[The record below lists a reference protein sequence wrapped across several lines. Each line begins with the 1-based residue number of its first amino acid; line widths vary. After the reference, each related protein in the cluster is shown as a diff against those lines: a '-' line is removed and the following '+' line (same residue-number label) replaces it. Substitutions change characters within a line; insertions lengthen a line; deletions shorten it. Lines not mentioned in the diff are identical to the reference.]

1 MVHVPPEIMWLV
13 SVVLV
18 EAAIIDGLKYRV
30 PNWLTAHFALGGLAL
45 AFWMGGLSTLLW
57 SVQGL
62 LLGLMLLLPVH
73 AIGGMGAG
81 DVKLLAGLG
90 AWVGASTILGAF
102 TTSAIVGGLVGL
114 GMIFWTG
121 QVRRHCLSTESIFR
135 EVITIGQPGELSRLA
150 ELRKPEATLLP
161 YAIPIAVG
169 SIGYFAWM
177 GMLGKF

>member
-1 MVHVPPEIMWLV
+1 M
-13 SVVLV
+13 
-18 EAAIIDGLKYRV
+18 DGLTYRV
-30 PNWLTAHFALGGLAL
+30 PNCLTAHFALGGLAF
-45 AFWMGGLSTLLW
+45 AYWTAGLSTFVW

-62 LLGLMLLLPVH
+62 FLGLVLLLPIH
-73 AIGGMGAG
+73 AIGGIGAG

-102 TTSAIVGGLVGL
+102 ATSAIAGGLMGL
-114 GMIFWTG
+114 GMILWTG

-161 YAIPIAVG
+161 YAIPIAIG